1 MFYTSRDSKSKLP
14 LTPNC
19 NAGAFCFPNDGSVD
33 MAESMNKSGDPKVDP
48 EALSAYIKYN
58 RRNPVGIFKSGSEAQ
73 KQLLS

>member
-1 MFYTSRDSKSKLP
+1 
-14 LTPNC
+14 
-19 NAGAFCFPNDGSVD
+19 